1 MLFVDLFIQNEDKWV
16 TVGSS
21 GGKETVREYSD
32 YVKNGKKYI
41 YPASVKDSYV

>member
-1 MLFVDLFIQNEDKWV
+1 MLFVDLFIQDEDKWV

-32 YVKNGKKYI
+32 YVKKVPFHFDNRLIIVY
-41 YPASVKDSYV
+41 Y